1 MRIIFMGTPDFAV
14 PTLKSLAES
23 EHEVVAVYTQPDK
36 PKGRGHAMQF
46 TPIKEAALFYNIP
59 VYQPARIRN
68 TECIDEIRAL
78 KPDAIIVVAYGQI
91 LPEELLNIPKYGC
104 INVHASLL
112 PKYRGAAPIQFAIL
126 GGETVTGITIQFM
139 DLEIDTGDILKKIE
153 VPMAP
158 DETGGS
164 LHDKLCVLGGPL
176 ILEVLEE
183 LNNGTAVREPQNH
196 ALATHCS
203 KFDKSIGKLDF
214 SKSAIEL
221 ERLIRGLNPWP
232 CAYTTLDNKLL
243 KVWKAVSADSLAAA
257 DDHFNDAEYGTII
270 RIEKDGLCIKTAN
283 GVLIITELQLEG
295 KKRMQVSDFL
305 RGYQV
310 IEGTIL
316 G

>member
-14 PTLKSLAES
+14 PTLKTLAES
-23 EHEVVAVYTQPDK
+23 EHDIVAVYTQPDK
-36 PKGRGHAMQF
+36 PKGRGHMMQF
-46 TPIKEAALFYNIP
+46 TPVKETALSYSIP
-59 VYQPARIRN
+59 VYQPERIRN

-78 KPDAIIVVAYGQI
+78 KPDAIIVVAYGQF
-91 LPEELLNIPKYGC
+91 LPKELLNIPRYGC

-126 GGETVTGITIQFM
+126 GGETVTGVTAQFM
-139 DLEIDTGDILKKIE
+139 DIEIDTGDMLKKIE
-153 VPMAP
+153 VPVAP

-176 ILEVLEE
+176 ILDVLTE
-183 LNNGTAVREPQNH
+183 LKNGTAVREPQNQ
-196 ALATHCS
+196 ALATYCR

-214 SKSAIEL
+214 SKSAVEL

-243 KVWKAVSADSLAAA
+243 KVWKAAFTDSAITDKR
-257 DDHFNDAEYGTII
+257 FNNASHGTII
-270 RIEKDGLCIKTAN
+270 KVEENGLYVKTAK
-283 GVLIITELQLEG
+283 GTLIITELQLEG
-295 KKRMQVSDFL
+295 KKRMPVSDFL
-305 RGYQV
+305 RGYQ
-310 IEGTIL
+310 ITEGAIF